1 MGVLNL
7 AFEQVLPVG
16 VIVAASSNFIINN
29 LLTFRINRL
38 AGKSFFFGLLKFL
51 LVSSL
56 PIIAN
61 IGITNLFYSQ
71 LSVNTFIS
79 QIGGILVV
87 FIWNYAASSKVVWN
101 N

>member
-1 MGVLNL
+1 MAVSSLD
-7 AFEQVLPVG
+7 FEQVLPIG
-16 VIVAASSNFIINN
+16 VVVAASSNFVINN
-29 LLTFRINRL
+29 ILTFRINKL
-38 AGKSFFFGLLKFL
+38 IGKTFYYGLIKFL

-71 LSVNTFIS
+71 LSLNTFIS
-79 QIGGILVV
+79 QIAGILVV
-87 FIWNYAASSKVVWN
+87 FIWNYAASSKIVWN